1 MRKHINEI
9 YEKSLKEAFITECS
23 EMVTKHLKYKPWE
36 EEISHIPSVTLAS
49 QEEANSFAITKM
61 VNFETYQETQQS
73 SEKQILKIK
82 HVELPYTQTGTFQTV
97 RERLTGSYIYEAER
111 TVFIPP
117 RRWSPCLF

>member
-1 MRKHINEI
+1 
-9 YEKSLKEAFITECS
+9 
-23 EMVTKHLKYKPWE
+23 
-36 EEISHIPSVTLAS
+36 
-49 QEEANSFAITKM
+49 M